1 MGPIQSMFAQMIRD
15 PEMRLILEQR
25 MREEPG
31 ALGADSAF
39 NQRRGLG
46 PRAFRDPQQAGP
58 SPGPVQ
64 SMFGSPTVRGNI
76 DVMHRPQAMN
86 PDGSI
91 STVRS
96 LGVNIGGNEVLIPTV
111 SEDARVM
118 SDDEAIRQYER
129 TGRHLGMFD
138 SPESS
143 TAYANRLHN
152 QQEALG
158 EARALSSGDMG
169 PAARRARRLT
179 SQRKSDGPIASLFR
193 GAR

>member
-58 SPGPVQ
+58 SPP
-64 SMFGSPTVRGNI
+64 M
-76 DVMHRPQAMN
+76 D
-86 PDGSI
+86 
-91 STVRS
+91 
-96 LGVNIGGNEVLIPTV
+96 
-111 SEDARVM
+111 
-118 SDDEAIRQYER
+118 
-129 TGRHLGMFD
+129 
-138 SPESS
+138 
-143 TAYANRLHN
+143 
-152 QQEALG
+152 
-158 EARALSSGDMG
+158 
-169 PAARRARRLT
+169 
-179 SQRKSDGPIASLFR
+179 DGPIASLFR